1 MCAPPPS
8 NSYVE
13 PNPQCDMEL
22 LGDEQV
28 MMVKPSWMG
37 LIPQKRDPR
46 GLFNPFYYVNTER
59 WQFLKQKVV
68 SLNIESAGALTLGFL
83 PSRALRN
90 KFLLFINHPVYNLL
104 QLPKLRH
111 TLKASSYNGIRDQII
126 LPYYFLNVHC
136 HKQ

>member
-1 MCAPPPS
+1 
-8 NSYVE
+8 
-13 PNPQCDMEL
+13 
-22 LGDEQV
+22 

-46 GLFNPFYYVNTER
+46 GLFNPFYHVNTER

-83 PSRALRN
+83 ASRALRN

-104 QLPKLRH
+104 
-111 TLKASSYNGIRDQII
+111 
-126 LPYYFLNVHC
+126 
-136 HKQ
+136 